1 MIEKTLVI
9 VEGEDACKLLDCF
22 VTYKKIV
29 RAQQPEAPAEA
40 DSITVGAIESSEEQ
54 TVELETKNGF

>member
-29 RAQQPEAPAEA
+29 GANQPETPVEA
-40 DSITVGAIESSEEQ
+40 DNLTVGAIENSEEQ